1 MHSSS
6 WLWWWFQR
14 FIHSKLIW
22 FYIWS
27 MCSLCVKDASVA
39 LLREKACV
47 KGTSMWPEAKFLGS
61 LHVHSLGEGKKT
73 RISQRPLGLWGAAL
87 STALSTSLVNTASC
101 LSCTGSNFPL
111 IFSAKRLCSLSL
123 CFTSTFRN
131 QKVLFFNSETH
142 RETRENSQNEQAA
155 VGGSGNSLLST
166 LGTWAE
172 PVGPTET
179 HQGMQIFKSC
189 DLRVA
194 PHPHI
199 HHKKKKISFEK

>member
-123 CFTSTFRN
+123 CVLPLPSEIKRYFFLT
-131 QKVLFFNSETH
+131 QKLIEKQGRTH
-142 RETRENSQNEQAA
+142 RMSRQPWEGVATHCWALSGPGQNLWDPLKPTK
-155 VGGSGNSLLST
+155 GCKYLSHVT
-166 LGTWAE
+166 YVWL
-172 PVGPTET
+172 PTPIST
-179 HQGMQIFKSC
+179 I
-189 DLRVA
+189 
-194 PHPHI
+194 
-199 HHKKKKISFEK
+199 KKRK